1 MVMKRGGHVHISDQN
16 HKILLL
22 KYIWCTYGDYSTD
35 YNYDN
40 YTVSVQPNP
49 KMKIKWPSVLKT
61 LP

>member
-35 YNYDN
+35 YNYNN

-49 KMKIKWPSVLKT
+49 KMKTK
-61 LP
+61 